1 MLSWGGEI
9 TEGRGGWPPFRPC
22 PGYVILVAAS
32 PEDSLLCLS
41 VGGGNHGD
49 VQDGSVPLA
58 VLFQQGWDCW
68 GLH

>member
-1 MLSWGGEI
+1 MAAFW
-9 TEGRGGWPPFRPC
+9 PC
-22 PGYVILVAAS
+22 PGSVILVAAL

-58 VLFQQGWDCW
+58 VLLQQGRDCW